1 MTRLRPPVRS
11 ITVMLSEDFFQIRL
25 RRADGGDV
33 VVFDKEVEHVR
44 RYEGRERRAEQ
55 DVLYSEVEQRQQ
67 DADGLL
73 FIP

>member
-33 VVFDKEVEHVR
+33 VVFNKEVEHVR
-44 RYEGRERRAEQ
+44 
-55 DVLYSEVEQRQQ
+55 
-67 DADGLL
+67 
-73 FIP
+73 